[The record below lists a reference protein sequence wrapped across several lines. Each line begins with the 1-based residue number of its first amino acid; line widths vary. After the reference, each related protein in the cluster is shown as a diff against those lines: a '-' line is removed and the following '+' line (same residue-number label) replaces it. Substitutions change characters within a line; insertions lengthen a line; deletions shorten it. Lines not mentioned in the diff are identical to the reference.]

1 MNDPLEITEAEAIEV
16 ARPRANETALAVIE
30 TYTPARL
37 FEPGAIDPLIQRIKN
52 EVKAK
57 AAMLD
62 ISTDKNRKELASL
75 AYQVGRSKT
84 FIDKQRLTLVSDEKK
99 RLKAID
105 AEGARIWD
113 ELESLQKEVRQPLT
127 DWEEADKSR
136 IAQLEADIAEIEGA
150 GTYSQANWQI
160 LSVEAMRD
168 RINEINSPYN
178 WQEFTK
184 RAEHAIRTSTDQ
196 ITAAINQREKYDAE
210 QAELAKLRAEAAE
223 RAEREAKEKAEREE
237 KERAE
242 SYAQMLVKQAEEK
255 AERARK
261 DEADKV
267 ERERIRIENEKRDA
281 EARALKAESDAKA
294 AAEKAE
300 RDRIAA
306 EAKAK
311 QDQEAAIQRERERVA
326 NEEKRAADALAAR
339 EADKQHRGRINREIL
354 KSLNAAGFDDT
365 TGKSI
370 IELIAKGKVP
380 HVSIQY

>member
-57 AAMLD
+57 AATLD

-113 ELESLQKEVRQPLT
+113 ELEALQKEVRQPLT
-127 DWEEADKSR
+127 DWEEADKRR
-136 IAQLEADIAEIEGA
+136 IEAHEKAIAELAEAPGYGSTETSSELSLRLDYLRGYKRDWEEFGQRGAYALKTEIER
-150 GTYSQANWQI
+150 TEK
-160 LSVEAMRD
+160 L
-168 RINEINSPYN
+168 
-178 WQEFTK
+178 FTSAVK
-184 RAEHAIRTSTDQ
+184 RE
-196 ITAAINQREKYDAE
+196 EE
-210 QAELAKLRAEAAE
+210 QAELIRLRAEASE
-223 RAEREAKEKAEREE
+223 RAAKEAKDKAEREE

-242 SYAQMLVKQAEEK
+242 SYAQMLVTQAEEK

-267 ERERIRIENEKRDA
+267 ERERIRIENETRDA

-370 IELIAKGKVP
+370 IELIAKGMLP
-380 HVSIQY
+380 HVHIQY